1 MKRQTGIARFHRNV
15 ISCFLQITPNPG
27 SHQKMPVLNR
37 AVETQAK
44 IAAWRRKLHQNPE
57 LLYDVHE
64 TAQFVEDKLK
74 SFGCDL
80 VETGVGRTG
89 VVGIIKGRHGDGPAI
104 GLRADMDALPIT
116 ETSGVEWV
124 SQNPG
129 KAHSCG
135 HDGHTSMLLGAAQ
148 YLAETR
154 NFRGSV
160 ALLFQPAEEG
170 GAGGLAMVEDGVMDR
185 FNISE
190 VYGIHNMPGLPVGQF
205 AMRKGPIM
213 AATDEFDLFITGRGG
228 HAAQPHRT
236 IDPILAGSQLMIAL
250 QGIVSRNVDP
260 LDSLVISV
268 TKFIAGEAYNVI
280 PEKATLS
287 GTVRTLKKETR
298 AFAERRIREAAA
310 GIAAATGA
318 EITVRY
324 KNNYP
329 VTFNHDA
336 QTEFAA
342 RVASAVAGEGKVDES
357 VEPMMAAE
365 DFSYMLEARPGAY
378 IFLGNGDTPGL
389 HHPAYDF
396 NDDAIPYGVSYFV
409 AVAET
414 ALAA

>member
-1 MKRQTGIARFHRNV
+1 
-15 ISCFLQITPNPG
+15 
-27 SHQKMPVLNR
+27 MPVLNR

-329 VTFNHDA
+329 VTYNHDA

>member
-1 MKRQTGIARFHRNV
+1 
-15 ISCFLQITPNPG
+15 
-27 SHQKMPVLNR
+27 MPVLNR
-37 AVETQAK
+37 AIEMQAE

-64 TAQFVEDKLK
+64 TAKFVEEKLK
-74 SFGCDL
+74 SFGCDQ
-80 VETGVGRTG
+80 VETGIGRTG
-89 VVGIIKGRHGDGPAI
+89 VVGIIKGRHGDGHAI

-116 ETSGVEWV
+116 ETSGAEWA

-135 HDGHTSMLLGAAQ
+135 HDGHTAMLLGAAQ

-185 FNISE
+185 FGISE
-190 VYGIHNMPGLPVGQF
+190 VYGVHNMPGLPVGQF
-205 AMRKGPIM
+205 VMRKGPIM

-250 QGIVSRNVDP
+250 QGIVSRNTDP

-268 TKFIAGEAYNVI
+268 TKFMAGEAYNVI
-280 PEKATLS
+280 PEKAKLS

-298 AFAERRIREAAA
+298 AFAERRIRETAA

-342 RVASAVAGEGKVDES
+342 RVAATVAGEGKVDTNI
-357 VEPMMAAE
+357 EPMMAAE

-389 HHPAYDF
+389 
-396 NDDAIPYGVSYFV
+396 
-409 AVAET
+409 
-414 ALAA
+414 

>member
-1 MKRQTGIARFHRNV
+1 
-15 ISCFLQITPNPG
+15 
-27 SHQKMPVLNR
+27 MPVLNR
-37 AVETQAK
+37 AVETQAE

-116 ETSGVEWV
+116 ETTGVEWV

-213 AATDEFDLFITGRGG
+213 AATDEFDLFIIGRGG

>member
-1 MKRQTGIARFHRNV
+1 
-15 ISCFLQITPNPG
+15 
-27 SHQKMPVLNR
+27 MPVLNR

-298 AFAERRIREAAA
+298 AFAERRIHEAAA
-310 GIAAATGA
+310 GIAAATGV

-329 VTFNHDA
+329 VTYNHDA

>member
-1 MKRQTGIARFHRNV
+1 
-15 ISCFLQITPNPG
+15 
-27 SHQKMPVLNR
+27 MPVLNR
-37 AVETQAK
+37 AVETQAE

>member
-1 MKRQTGIARFHRNV
+1 
-15 ISCFLQITPNPG
+15 
-27 SHQKMPVLNR
+27 MPVLNR
-37 AVETQAK
+37 AVETQAE

-116 ETSGVEWV
+116 ETTGVEWV

>member
-37 AVETQAK
+37 AVETQAE

-116 ETSGVEWV
+116 ETTGVEWV

-213 AATDEFDLFITGRGG
+213 AATDEFDLFIIGRGG

>member
-1 MKRQTGIARFHRNV
+1 
-15 ISCFLQITPNPG
+15 
-27 SHQKMPVLNR
+27 MPVLNR
-37 AVETQAK
+37 AVETQAE

-57 LLYDVHE
+57 LLNDVHE

-329 VTFNHDA
+329 VTYNHDA

>member
-37 AVETQAK
+37 AVETQAE

-329 VTFNHDA
+329 VTYNHDA

>member
-1 MKRQTGIARFHRNV
+1 
-15 ISCFLQITPNPG
+15 
-27 SHQKMPVLNR
+27 MPVLNR
-37 AVETQAK
+37 AVETQAE

-57 LLYDVHE
+57 LLYEVHE

-310 GIAAATGA
+310 GIAAATGV

-329 VTFNHDA
+329 VTYNHDA

>member
-1 MKRQTGIARFHRNV
+1 
-15 ISCFLQITPNPG
+15 
-27 SHQKMPVLNR
+27 MPVLNR

>member
-1 MKRQTGIARFHRNV
+1 
-15 ISCFLQITPNPG
+15 
-27 SHQKMPVLNR
+27 
-37 AVETQAK
+37 
-44 IAAWRRKLHQNPE
+44 
-57 LLYDVHE
+57 
-64 TAQFVEDKLK
+64 
-74 SFGCDL
+74 
-80 VETGVGRTG
+80 
-89 VVGIIKGRHGDGPAI
+89 
-104 GLRADMDALPIT
+104 MDALPIT
-116 ETSGVEWV
+116 ETSGVEWA
-124 SQNPG
+124 SKNPG

-148 YLAETR
+148 YLSETR

-170 GAGGLAMVEDGVMDR
+170 GGGGLAMVRDGVMER
-185 FNISE
+185 YGISE
-190 VYGIHNMPGLPVGQF
+190 VYGLHNRPGIPVGEF
-205 AMRKGPIM
+205 AICKGPIM
-213 AATDEFDLFITGRGG
+213 AATDEFDLFVAGRGG

-236 IDPILAGSQLMIAL
+236 TDPILAGAQLMIAL
-250 QGIVSRNVDP
+250 QGIVARNTDP

-268 TKFIAGEAYNVI
+268 TKFLAGEAYNVI

-287 GTVRTLKKETR
+287 GTVRTLRKETR
-298 AFAERRIREAAA
+298 AYAETRIREAAA
-310 GIAAATGA
+310 GIAAATGT

-329 VTFNHDA
+329 VTFNHEA

-342 RVASAVAGEGKVDES
+342 RVAAKVAGDGKVKSDTP
-357 VEPMMAAE
+357 PMMAAE

-396 NDDAIPYGVSYFV
+396 NDEAIPYGVSYFV
-409 AVAET
+409 GLTET

>member
-1 MKRQTGIARFHRNV
+1 
-15 ISCFLQITPNPG
+15 
-27 SHQKMPVLNR
+27 MPVLNR
-37 AVETQAK
+37 AVETQAE

-310 GIAAATGA
+310 GIAAATGV

-329 VTFNHDA
+329 VTYNHDA

-396 NDDAIPYGVSYFV
+396 NDDAIPYGVSYFASLV
-409 AVAET
+409 ET

>member
-1 MKRQTGIARFHRNV
+1 
-15 ISCFLQITPNPG
+15 
-27 SHQKMPVLNR
+27 MPVLNR
-37 AVETQAK
+37 AIEMQAE

-64 TAQFVEDKLK
+64 TAKFVEEKLK
-74 SFGCDL
+74 SFGCDQ
-80 VETGVGRTG
+80 VETGIGRTG
-89 VVGIIKGRHGDGPAI
+89 VVGIIKGRHGDGHAI
-104 GLRADMDALPIT
+104 GLRADMDALPIM
-116 ETSGVEWV
+116 ETSGAEWA

-135 HDGHTSMLLGAAQ
+135 HDGHTAMLLGAAQ

-185 FNISE
+185 FGISE
-190 VYGIHNMPGLPVGQF
+190 VYGVHNMPGLPVGQF

-250 QGIVSRNVDP
+250 QGIVSRNTDP

-268 TKFIAGEAYNVI
+268 TKFMAGEAYNVI
-280 PEKATLS
+280 PEKAKLS

-298 AFAERRIREAAA
+298 AFAERRIRETAA

-342 RVASAVAGEGKVDES
+342 RVAATVAGEGKVDTNI
-357 VEPMMAAE
+357 EPMMAAE

>member
-1 MKRQTGIARFHRNV
+1 
-15 ISCFLQITPNPG
+15 
-27 SHQKMPVLNR
+27 MPVLNR
-37 AVETQAK
+37 AVETQAE

-310 GIAAATGA
+310 GIAAATGV

-329 VTFNHDA
+329 VTYNHDA